1 MTKAIA
7 IYADGPWADQHE
19 VGYRSGPVKFV
30 TPVQVL
36 DLTEDSLSK
45 MQAVVDGYVQCVDLT
60 EQVSL
65 WCNEEGKMNGLPV
78 NRVGT
83 SMWIEQYGETDIIVG
98 NIVLTGGTD
107 DEGELLSLTPEA
119 LEAAGLTVGADL
131 RAALAREDASV

>member
-36 DLTEDSLSK
+36 DLTEASLSK

-131 RAALAREDASV
+131 RAVLAREDASV